1 MLSLISRWRNSSGD
15 TLKSDDPDL
24 AALAKRLVSDY
35 RQTLKASN
43 AVDFDD
49 LILLVLQLFGE
60 HPAALEECRDRYRYI
75 MVDEYQDTN
84 GSQFDLVHSLAKEN
98 RNFCVVGDDDQSI
111 YGYSVEVTNQVE
123 REIIEVVNSTIVQS
137 EDQKYKALLT
147 IFEDLTPLIVNT
159 NGTVAK
165 YRIEIEIKYELLQ
178 IDSDE
183 VISTGTTRGFAQYDV
198 TGSEIVNEDTKKSM
212 TKIATKNAIQL
223 MTSRI
228 QSSISR

>member
-1 MLSLISRWRNSSGD
+1 MKKLLTTLAVFFIFLSCGFKPIYKI
-15 TLKSDDPDL
+15 TSDD
-24 AALAKRLVSDY
+24 A
-35 RQTLKASN
+35 TL
-43 AVDFDD
+43 D
-49 LILLVLQLFGE
+49 
-60 HPAALEECRDRYRYI
+60 
-75 MVDEYQDTN
+75 
-84 GSQFDLVHSLAKEN
+84 
-98 RNFCVVGDDDQSI
+98 
-111 YGYSVEVTNQVE
+111 GYSVEVTNQVA
-123 REIIEVVNSTIVQS
+123 REIIEEVNNTIVQS

-147 IFEDLTPLIVNT
+147 IYEDLTPLIVNT

-178 IDSDE
+178 IDNGE

-212 TKIATKNAIQL
+212 TKIATKNATQL

>member
-1 MLSLISRWRNSSGD
+1 MNKLLA
-15 TLKSDDPDL
+15 TLAIFFIFLGCGFKPIYKITSDDT
-24 AALAKRLVSDY
+24 SI
-35 RQTLKASN
+35 AS
-43 AVDFDD
+43 
-49 LILLVLQLFGE
+49 
-60 HPAALEECRDRYRYI
+60 
-75 MVDEYQDTN
+75 
-84 GSQFDLVHSLAKEN
+84 
-98 RNFCVVGDDDQSI
+98 
-111 YGYSVEVTNQVE
+111 YSVEVTNQVA
-123 REIIEVVNSTIVQS
+123 REIIEEVNSTIVPG
-137 EDQKYKALLT
+137 ENQKYKALLN
-147 IFEDLTPLIVNT
+147 IYEDLTPLIVNT